1 MIRSLE
7 QGRILRPT
15 VASAAALLSAAF
27 ILSASARAADEPCQP
42 LADTMKK
49 MAATPTH
56 IYSTTTAQWRTGAPR
71 QTETIYAGGAIY
83 TKVGASW
90 MRSQLK
96 PADMLDASSRDP
108 QGRHSCRYLRDEA
121 VNGEAAAVYST
132 HFEAQSGKIDTQIWV
147 SKAKGLPLR
156 QETDI
161 DVGGAVGKSHRSER
175 YEYVNVQPPK
185 L

>member
-1 MIRSLE
+1 MIHSLE
-7 QGRILRPT
+7 RGRILRPT
-15 VASAAALLSAAF
+15 VASAAALLSAA
-27 ILSASARAADEPCQP
+27 LLLPPSARAADVSCQP
-42 LADTMKK
+42 VADTMKK
-49 MAATPTH
+49 MVATPTH
-56 IYSTTTAQWRTGAPR
+56 IYSTTTAQWRSGAPR

-90 MRSQLK
+90 MRSQLR
-96 PADMLDASSRDP
+96 PAEMLDASSRDP

-132 HFEAQSGKIDTQIWV
+132 HFEARSGKIDTEIWV
-147 SKAKGLPLR
+147 SKGKGLPLR

-161 DVGGAVGKSHRSER
+161 DVGGAAGKSHRSDR
-175 YEYVNVQPPK
+175 YEYGIVQPPK